1 MKLAKYNLWLHCLAP
16 VRDKSLPKAAIS
28 EAVITRH
35 AVAWGEE

>member
-1 MKLAKYNLWLHCLAP
+1 

-35 AVAWGEE
+35 AVALGEE